1 MSDTT
6 SRPLFK
12 DYFDATLAQRLAA
25 DIVRV
30 YPTFASS
37 AFVQQVAAGV
47 PPLELKERVALIGR
61 ALYAHLPP
69 DYPHALSI
77 LEATHGAPLTG
88 ERGMFTHGYHLM
100 PVAWY
105 VETYGLEHPALSLAM
120 LREITRRFS
129 SEFAIRPYL
138 LHHRET
144 TLRHLHAWADD
155 PDAHV
160 RRLVS
165 EGTRTRLPWATRLQP
180 FIDDPQPVLALL
192 AKLRHDPSPYVRKSV
207 ANNLNDLCKD
217 HPDAVLTTLAAWQRD
232 PSPQTEWITRHAL
245 RTLVKQ
251 QHPTALHL
259 VGAEPPRLTVH
270 SLSLTPP
277 VVTFGNAFTLTLDIA
292 STAATA
298 QELQLD
304 YQLHLLRGNGQHNAL
319 TFRLARLTLAAGAR
333 RTLSKQHAMRPVTV
347 RRYYNG
353 THHVTVLANG
363 TPLGAATFE
372 LEGV

>member
-1 MSDTT
+1 MSDTA

-25 DIVRV
+25 DIGRV
-30 YPTFASS
+30 YPTFAHA
-37 AFVQQVAAGV
+37 AFVQQVATGV

-61 ALYAHLPP
+61 ALHAHLPP

-77 LEATHGAPLTG
+77 LAATLGAPLVG

-105 VETYGLEHPALSLAM
+105 VETYGLAHPEQSLAM

-138 LHHRET
+138 LHHRDM
-144 TLRHLHAWADD
+144 TLTHLHAWADD
-155 PDAHV
+155 PDVHV

-180 FIDDPQPVLALL
+180 FIDDPQPVLTLL
-192 AKLRHDPSPYVRKSV
+192 TKLRHDPSPYVRKSV
-207 ANNLNDLCKD
+207 ANNLNDLSKD
-217 HPDAVLTTLAAWQRD
+217 HPDVVLTTLAAWQRD
-232 PSPQTEWITRHAL
+232 SSPQTQWITRHAL
-245 RTLVKQ
+245 RTLVKH

-259 VGAEPPRLTVH
+259 VGAEPPQLTVH
-270 SLSLTPP
+270 SLTLAPP
-277 VVTFGNAFTLTLDIA
+277 VVAFGTAFTLSLDIT

-298 QELQLD
+298 QALQLD
-304 YQLHLLRGNGQHNAL
+304 YQVHLLRGNGQHHAR
-319 TFRLARLTLAAGAR
+319 TFRLARLTLAAGER

-347 RRYYNG
+347 RRYYAG
-353 THHVTVLANG
+353 SHRVTVLANG
-363 TPLGAATFE
+363 SALGEATFT
-372 LEGV
+372 LVGV